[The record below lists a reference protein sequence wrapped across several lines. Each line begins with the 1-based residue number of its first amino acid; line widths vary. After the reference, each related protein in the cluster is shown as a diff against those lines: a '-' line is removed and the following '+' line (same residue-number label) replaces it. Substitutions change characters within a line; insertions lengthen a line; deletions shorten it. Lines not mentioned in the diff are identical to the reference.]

1 MTVRFPHHLLAGLAV
16 AATLLWAPAGAGLAA
31 TAASAASSATASAAG
46 SANGTNGA
54 VPGEP
59 AKTGNAAPDS
69 LAKARPA
76 KAHPAKVF
84 PTTPTAKP
92 DGKRWRIGYVE
103 SGDYNQ
109 YPLTLTQIING
120 LSHLGWLKLN
130 ADIPKD
136 ISGRDLWQWLAAN
149 AQSKYLQF
157 VADAYWQPGNFE
169 ADKRAPMRDAIV
181 KRIDTRHDIDLI
193 IAMGTWAG
201 QDMRAIGPPVPTIV
215 ASSSDPVGAG
225 IADSAQDS
233 GRKNLHTRVEPERFQ
248 RQVRLFHEI
257 VPFKTL
263 GIVYENSE
271 AGRTYAAVS
280 AVDQVSRELGFTVKH
295 CYAKSSSIPT
305 EQAVANATQCY
316 QKLADEQVGAVYVTT
331 HRGVTPDS
339 IGTIAQILEKAKI
352 PSFSMNGSSEVKK
365 GILLSLAQADLS
377 YVGLFQAETIARIF
391 HGATPRQL
399 SQIWIDPPK
408 IALNLATARAIG
420 FDPPVD
426 ILLAADEVYQ

>member
-1 MTVRFPHHLLAGLAV
+1 MIPRFLSCLLVAIGLFAFPPSPAQAAA
-16 AATLLWAPAGAGLAA
+16 AATTAPAAGR
-31 TAASAASSATASAAG
+31 AS
-46 SANGTNGA
+46 
-54 VPGEP
+54 
-59 AKTGNAAPDS
+59 
-69 LAKARPA
+69 
-76 KAHPAKVF
+76 VF

-103 SGDYNQ
+103 SGDYDQ
-109 YPLTLTQIING
+109 YPLTLTQIVNG
-120 LSHLGWLKLN
+120 LRHLGWLTLK
-130 ADIPKD
+130 ADIPKG
-136 ISGRDLWQWLAAN
+136 ISGHDLWTWLAAN
-149 AQSKYLQF
+149 AQSRYLEF
-157 VADAYWQPGNFE
+157 VADAYWQPGNFD
-169 ADKRAPMRDAIV
+169 AAQRAPMRAAV
-181 KRIDTRHDIDLI
+181 TQRIHDKHDIDLI

-215 ASSSDPVGAG
+215 ASSSDPVAAG
-225 IADSAQDS
+225 ISDSAQDS
-233 GRKNLHTRVEPERFQ
+233 GRDNLHTRVEPERFQ

-271 AGRTYAAVS
+271 SGRTYAAVA
-280 AVDQVSRELGFTVKH
+280 AVEQVSHELGFTVEQ
-295 CYAKSSSIPT
+295 CYAQSSSIPT
-305 EQAVANATQCY
+305 DQAIANAVGCY
-316 QKLADEQVGAVYVTT
+316 RKLAQQHVDAVYVTT

-339 IGTIAQILEKAKI
+339 IGDIAKILEDAKI

-391 HGATPRQL
+391 HGAKPRQL

-408 IALNLATARAIG
+408 IALNLATARTIG

-426 ILLAADEVYQ
+426 ILLAADEVYQSDN